1 MGLQGFNRVTMFV
14 VMHVVAF
21 MLLVEFSNGGVIEV
35 RPVVACFNGQPCPM
49 SKCPQGQILGRN
61 CLLAECP

>member
-1 MGLQGFNRVTMFV
+1 MFV

-21 MLLVEFSNGGVIEV
+21 MLLFEFSNGGRRPGVIEM
-35 RPVVACFNGQPCPM
+35 RPIVACFDEQPCPM